1 MYQQTV
7 SFKGIGDRGD
17 FHGKCICVSI
27 PYHELHLIEEADRL
41 AHLEGVTKSQFFKRC
56 IRREAMKARN
66 KTLFGEQGGLGE
78 AGSLMD
84 QYYWYNFSSMKV
96 DP

>member
-1 MYQQTV
+1 MHQQTV
-7 SFKGIGDRGD
+7 SFKGSGYGGNV
-17 FHGKCICVSI
+17 HEKYICVSI

-41 AHLEGVTKSQFFKRC
+41 AHLEGVTRSQFFRRC
-56 IRREAMKARN
+56 IRREAMKTQE
-66 KTLFGEQGGLGE
+66 KPSPVSKGGLGE

-84 QYYWYNFSSMKV
+84 QYCWYDFSSMRV

>member
-7 SFKGIGDRGD
+7 SLKGSGYGSNV
-17 FHGKCICVSI
+17 HGKCICVSI

-41 AHLEGVTKSQFFKRC
+41 AHLEGVTRSQFFRRC

-78 AGSLMD
+78 AGSPMD
-84 QYYWYNFSSMKV
+84 QYCWYDFSSMKV

>member
-7 SFKGIGDRGD
+7 LFNGSGYGGNV
-17 FHGKCICVSI
+17 HGKCICVSI

-41 AHLEGVTKSQFFKRC
+41 AHLVGVTRSQFFRRC
-56 IRREAMKARN
+56 IRREAMKAQN
-66 KTLFGEQGGLGE
+66 KTLFGAQGGLGE
-78 AGSLMD
+78 GSSLTD
-84 QYYWYNFSSMKV
+84 QYCWYDFSSIKV

>member
-7 SFKGIGDRGD
+7 SFKGSGDGGD

-41 AHLEGVTKSQFFKRC
+41 AHLEGVTRSQFFRRC
-56 IRREAMKARN
+56 IRREAMKN
-66 KTLFGEQGGLGE
+66 QEKP
-78 AGSLMD
+78 
-84 QYYWYNFSSMKV
+84 SSVSKGAWEELV
-96 DP
+96 R